1 MEQHAIYVEGNIT
14 HLKTNPLTKFY
25 FVFYYYYWFFDGT
38 QHIQNHSRGWV
49 IPTAA
54 SNWKRNYMLV
64 RITQPLFFS
73 KCGMKRRNEENKKE
87 NWYDILELYIGQ
99 RTRELLLYTKT
110 QLFCYY
116 ANKNYTTI
124 YYYSQKHL
132 ILILVNSLQKC
143 HTCLKIQILYVVPS
157 IIFALYVIKNNQH
170 PKKRSPLKILL

>member
-64 RITQPLFFS
+64 RITQPLFFFQLW
-73 KCGMKRRNEENKKE
+73 NEEEEWRKFLKKRI
-87 NWYDILELYIGQ
+87 DM
-99 RTRELLLYTKT
+99 
-110 QLFCYY
+110 
-116 ANKNYTTI
+116 I
-124 YYYSQKHL
+124 YLSF
-132 ILILVNSLQKC
+132 ILVNG
-143 HTCLKIQILYVVPS
+143 LKRVA
-157 IIFALYVIKNNQH
+157 IIYKDTI
-170 PKKRSPLKILL
+170 ILLLCQQKLYYLLLQPKTPYINTCEFTSKVSHLPKNSNTLCST